1 MTFSPSAHPV
11 RLPPNRIIGGL
22 LNVVLPGAGFTYF
35 NKPGW
40 HLGWIG
46 ILLASSVIGVLLS
59 IVLQA
64 RAVLLLPVMA
74 YLVMHAQYFV
84 LFNNK
89 TSVAPAPGL
98 ENGLKWGLIAGH
110 AGIGIFGLIPL
121 IGILAAVILP
131 NLLGARERANST
143 AVMFYMRQ
151 VQIQAY
157 GSSLGG
163 AAYNGPCAGVKDV
176 TAAPKSVRSCTVT
189 TVNNT
194 DPPALSVQT
203 VDGKT
208 YTLP

>member
-1 MTFSPSAHPV
+1 
-11 RLPPNRIIGGL
+11 
-22 LNVVLPGAGFTYF
+22 
-35 NKPGW
+35 
-40 HLGWIG
+40 
-46 ILLASSVIGVLLS
+46 
-59 IVLQA
+59 
-64 RAVLLLPVMA
+64 
-74 YLVMHAQYFV
+74 MHAQYFL
-84 LFNNK
+84 LFNKK

-143 AVMFYMRQ
+143 AVMFYMRG
-151 VQIQAY
+151 VQIKAY
-157 GSSLGG
+157 ESNLDGNL
-163 AAYNGPCAGVKDV
+163 YTGPCAGLRDV
-176 TAAPKSVRSCTVT
+176 MTAPKSVRSCTVT
-189 TVNNT
+189 TVNDT